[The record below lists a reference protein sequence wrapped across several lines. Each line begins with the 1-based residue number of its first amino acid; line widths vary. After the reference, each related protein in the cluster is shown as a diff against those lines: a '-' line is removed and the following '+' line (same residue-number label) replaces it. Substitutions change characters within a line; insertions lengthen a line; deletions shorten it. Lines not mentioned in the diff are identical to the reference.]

1 MNYTETN
8 NQASDIRGDNVS
20 AYFAELQKLR
30 QEDRLEE
37 AITSLLGLVDATE
50 EDDLFTGS
58 GVESAYYEE
67 LAKIYRKRK
76 EYLKEIKIL
85 ARYGRRRH
93 ANGDSRQQILKER
106 LEKAKK
112 LFNKNQYPG

>member
-1 MNYTETN
+1 MNYTGAS
-8 NQASDIRGDNVS
+8 NQAGYIRGENVS
-20 AYFAELQKLR
+20 AYFAEVQKLSR
-30 QEDRLEE
+30 EDRLEE
-37 AITSLLGLVDATE
+37 AITSLLALVDATE

-58 GVESAYYEE
+58 GVVSAYYEE

-93 ANGDSRQQILKER
+93 AYGDSRQVILKER

-112 LFNKNQYPG
+112 LFNKNQSTG

>member
-1 MNYTETN
+1 MNYTETD
-8 NQASDIRGDNVS
+8 NQASDVRGENVS
-20 AYFAELQKLR
+20 AYFTEVQKLR
-30 QEDRLEE
+30 REDRLEE
-37 AITSLLGLVDATE
+37 AITSLLALVDATE

-58 GVESAYYEE
+58 GVVSAYYEE

-85 ARYGRRRH
+85 ARYGGRRH
-93 ANGDSRQQILKER
+93 ANEDSRQEILKER

-112 LFNKNQYPG
+112 LFNKNRYTG

>member
-1 MNYTETN
+1 MNYSGIN
-8 NQASDIRGDNVS
+8 NQASFVRGENFS
-20 AYFAELQKLR
+20 AYFAEVQKLR

-37 AITSLLGLVDATE
+37 AITSLLALVDATE

-58 GVESAYYEE
+58 GVVSEYYEE

-76 EYLKEIKIL
+76 EYVKEIKIL
-85 ARYGRRRH
+85 ARYGGRRH
-93 ANGDSRQQILKER
+93 VYGDSRQEILKER

-112 LFNKNQYPG
+112 LFDKNQYAG

>member
-1 MNYTETN
+1 MNYAGANTK
-8 NQASDIRGDNVS
+8 AGYVRGEPVS
-20 AYFAELQKLR
+20 AYFAEVQKLGR
-30 QEDRLEE
+30 EDKLEE
-37 AITSLLGLVDATE
+37 AITSLLALVDATE

-85 ARYGRRRH
+85 ARYSRH
-93 ANGDSRQQILKER
+93 RHQYGDTRQEILKER
-106 LEKAKK
+106 LEEAKK
-112 LFNKNQYPG
+112 LLMKNQSTD